1 MRCRIEL
8 LPEHPESVSGTPP
21 YYKTKH
27 LGLTQYCNDITNHTP
42 TPQAPIHYRR
52 RWMRLVNF
60 ACPFTPICG
69 GLQML
74 MGRRVRRRAL
84 GLHNDVDLFPSVSTD
99 LLPPERI
106 VDLLRSGEY
115 SGGAAPD
122 LRNDGKGRQLA
133 CAAGAVILQ
142 NLGEFGEQGERQRAE
157 LCDCKHTSRCGEE
170 GDARC

>member
-1 MRCRIEL
+1 
-8 LPEHPESVSGTPP
+8 
-21 YYKTKH
+21 
-27 LGLTQYCNDITNHTP
+27 
-42 TPQAPIHYRR
+42 
-52 RWMRLVNF
+52 
-60 ACPFTPICG
+60 
-69 GLQML
+69 ML

-99 LLPPERI
+99 LLPSERKLIARLLVSRGDTDDTALAPVNIHLYAHDEIEHEGKGEAGSHERI

-170 GDARC
+170 GDARCY